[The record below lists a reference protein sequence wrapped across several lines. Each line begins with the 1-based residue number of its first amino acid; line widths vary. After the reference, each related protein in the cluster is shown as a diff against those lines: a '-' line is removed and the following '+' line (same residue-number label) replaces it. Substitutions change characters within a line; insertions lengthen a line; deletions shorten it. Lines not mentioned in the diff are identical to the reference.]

1 MKFSGYKLNILKMYF
16 YILTTNNKKNKFKI
30 SQYKKIKYKEIYWKI
45 RKTSTKKTENIT
57 ESKEDTEKE
66 IPNEKF
72 NISEYAN
79 SAQLIYRSNEIAF
92 TILAYSF
99 VCKLLNCF

>member
-1 MKFSGYKLNILKMYF
+1 MYF

-66 IPNEKF
+66 RYQMKNSILVNMLILPN
-72 NISEYAN
+72 
-79 SAQLIYRSNEIAF
+79 
-92 TILAYSF
+92 
-99 VCKLLNCF
+99 

>member
-66 IPNEKF
+66 RYQMKNSILVNMLILPN
-72 NISEYAN
+72 
-79 SAQLIYRSNEIAF
+79 
-92 TILAYSF
+92 
-99 VCKLLNCF
+99 